1 MKGNAIRIFTEVFS
15 WMAKIIVVFE
25 SFLYLGAKDVL
36 AKYLLGRAQV
46 GQTVPKDKQSMKDR
60 SNIRK
65 KEIN

>member
-1 MKGNAIRIFTEVFS
+1 MKGNAIRIFTGVFS
-15 WMAKIIVVFE
+15 WRAKIIAVFE
-25 SFLYLGAKDVL
+25 SFLYLGAEDVL

-46 GQTVPKDKQSMKDR
+46 GQTVPKDKQSVKDR

>member
-1 MKGNAIRIFTEVFS
+1 
-15 WMAKIIVVFE
+15 VFE
-25 SFLYLGAKDVL
+25 SFLYLGAEDVL

-46 GQTVPKDKQSMKDR
+46 GQTVPKDKQSVKDR